1 MTIVGLQGSNAYTSG
16 PMVDCLSFLK
26 SFYISQLPH
35 LSHTI
40 YTQCSKCLIGELK
53 FDVWVQASVKS
64 AERTNETET
73 VEGNQSRKKG
83 DFWGIKWHVPP
94 SISELLLGICPPW

>member
-26 SFYISQLPH
+26 SSYIFQLPH

-40 YTQCSKCLIGELK
+40 YNQCSKCLVGELK
-53 FDVWVQASVKS
+53 FDFWVHVSVKS
-64 AERTNETET
+64 AERTNEGLRQCLTIRLERRVT
-73 VEGNQSRKKG
+73 SEGLN
-83 DFWGIKWHVPP
+83 DMFPP
-94 SISELLLGICPPW
+94 PFLSCS